1 VWKRKRRR
9 LLRLKEFG
17 RGMSNLPPYQRG
29 DVVLTNSPLITDFGQ
44 AKLRP
49 AVIVQNDIGNQFSLN
64 LIVLAVSSQIPR
76 KNYPTSHIIR
86 YGTPAAQAAG
96 LDRDSVVMAQMVV
109 TIPKTAV
116 TRLIGHLDAATMTA
130 VDACLRVSLNL

>member
-1 VWKRKRRR
+1 
-9 LLRLKEFG
+9 
-17 RGMSNLPPYQRG
+17 MSNLPPYQRG
-29 DVVLTNSPLITDFGQ
+29 DVVLTNFPLITDFSQ

-49 AVIVQNDIGNQFSLN
+49 AVIVQNDIGNQFSPN

-86 YGTPAAQAAG
+86 SGTPAAQAAG
-96 LDRDSVVMAQMVV
+96 LDRDSVVMAQVVV